1 MQVQVI
7 KRRISPAQLK
17 RRAKIINCARHM
29 LAEQGGTI
37 SMEAV
42 AEASGTSRSTLYR
55 NFSSREHL
63 ISEVT
68 LDAGRRLIEQ
78 LRQNPPPGKNVGERV
93 SALCHHISSLAS
105 ANTALI
111 SACVYNM
118 SSQDPAVIDAQD
130 DIEQMVT
137 SFFTSVLGE
146 QPFADKPD
154 LEKIIFRY
162 LLGAFLLGTSDKL
175 EFGRIAQEL
184 TELCQGLLGA
194 DWEKPV
200 EPTA

>member
-7 KRRISPAQLK
+7 KRRISPAQLE
-17 RRAKIINCARHM
+17 RRAKIIDCARHM

-63 ISEVT
+63 VSEVT
-68 LDAGRRLIEQ
+68 LDAGRRLVEQ
-78 LRQNPPPGKNVGERV
+78 LRQHPPTGSNVGDRV
-93 SALCHHISSLAS
+93 SALCHHISNLAS

-111 SACVYNM
+111 SACVHNM
-118 SSQDPAVIDAQD
+118 SSQDPAVIDAQI
-130 DIEQMVT
+130 DIEEMVT
-137 SFFTSVLGE
+137 GFFTSVLGE

-162 LLGAFLLGTSDKL
+162 LLGAFLLGTSGKL

-184 TELCQGLLGA
+184 TTLCQGLLGA
-194 DWEKPV
+194 DWQRPV
-200 EPTA
+200 EPAA